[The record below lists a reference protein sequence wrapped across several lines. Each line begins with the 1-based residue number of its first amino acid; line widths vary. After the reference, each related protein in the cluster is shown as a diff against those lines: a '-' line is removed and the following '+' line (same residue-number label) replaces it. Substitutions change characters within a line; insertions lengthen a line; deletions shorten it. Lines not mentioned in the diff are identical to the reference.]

1 MKEELEDYKKKE
13 ELAKAK
19 PVFSIKLLGSENA
32 DGTAAEWSMNETKL
46 LEYKGDYKDLEVTTM
61 QFHS

>member
-1 MKEELEDYKKKE
+1 MKQELEDYKKKE

-19 PVFSIKLLGSENA
+19 PVFSIKLLGSGNA
-32 DGTAAEWSMNETKL
+32 DGTAEWSMNETKL